1 MWAMLIAVGLV
12 HWLIMVT
19 PGPNVLLVS
28 HLAASGQR
36 NAALWAAVGISAVAV
51 LWATLAMLGINVL
64 FSAQPE
70 IRVAVQL
77 AGGVYLFYL
86 ARRMWLQSRE
96 VPSGKVDSVDS
107 VDEANEMGDAG
118 NKGNTGDARGTAVS
132 APATPGAALRMG
144 VTTNMLNP
152 KSAVMFSSLFA
163 AALPAQLATHQQ
175 AAVLGM
181 VLCNALLWHGFLA
194 GAFSHPCVQAVYARH
209 RRWWL
214 RLTSASLG
222 MFGARLFWIN
232 ARD

>member
-51 LWATLAMLGINVL
+51 FWATLAMLGINVL
-64 FSAQPE
+64 FSAQPG
-70 IRVAVQL
+70 IRAAVQL

-86 ARRMWLQSRE
+86 ARRMWLQSAL
-96 VPSGKVDSVDS
+96 VPAGKVDE
-107 VDEANEMGDAG
+107 VDEVGNKDDKG
-118 NKGNTGDARGTAVS
+118 NKGNSGDARGPAIS
-132 APATPGAALRMG
+132 APMAPGAALRMG
-144 VTTNMLNP
+144 VTTNLLNP

-194 GAFSHPCVQAVYARH
+194 GAFSHPRVQAVYARH
-209 RRWWL
+209 RRWWI
-214 RLTSASLG
+214 RLASASLG
-222 MFGARLFWIN
+222 GFGARLVWIS